1 MPLIDVQT
9 INHYAAAIG
18 PILGSAK
25 ILPTII
31 KIMKKREFNRYR
43 NMKEKFFQLQTRTL
57 QYLENSS
64 SLMADTLRDIILAVI
79 LVFGG
84 AVAMV
89 GALSIGPHASP
100 LDKAANIVVFLE
112 SIVFFSGC
120 VWMLSRLMERLNR
133 VSKPAKY
140 KMLDEIELMKIH
152 LDQARSEV
160 IKRKT

>member
-1 MPLIDVQT
+1 MSLIDVQT
-9 INHYAAAIG
+9 MNHYAAAIG
-18 PILGSAK
+18 PILGTAK

-31 KIMKKREFNRYR
+31 KIMRKREFNRYC
-43 NMKEKFFQLQTRTL
+43 NMKEKFFRLQIRTL

-64 SLMADTLRDIILAVI
+64 SLMADTLRDIILAVV

-89 GALSIGPHASP
+89 SALPIGPHASP
-100 LDKAANIVVFLE
+100 LDKAANIVVFLQ

-120 VWMLSRLMERLNR
+120 VWMLSRLIERLNR

-140 KMLDEIELMKIH
+140 KILDEIEFMKIR
-152 LDQARSEV
+152 LDQARSKV

>member
-1 MPLIDVQT
+1 
-9 INHYAAAIG
+9 
-18 PILGSAK
+18 
-25 ILPTII
+25 
-31 KIMKKREFNRYR
+31 
-43 NMKEKFFQLQTRTL
+43 
-57 QYLENSS
+57 
-64 SLMADTLRDIILAVI
+64 
-79 LVFGG
+79 
-84 AVAMV
+84 MV